1 MKRYR
6 TEEARKQAET
16 IYRLRQQGK
25 AYKEIA
31 SHEGLSYQNTI
42 QKYRKECL
50 FRDRA
55 FYYPFIEY
63 ISARAEKAIRKSMG
77 EEMLAC
83 PESLNNPEAL
93 RNLLFWP
100 GVNNGTLENLA
111 NGLTSAGYK
120 SFNPEKI
127 IKNLF
132 NSKNRA
138 YRSID

>member
-1 MKRYR
+1 MMKRYK

-25 AYKEIA
+25 SYQEIA
-31 SHEGLSYQNTI
+31 AQAGLSYQNTV

-50 FRDRA
+50 FRKQA

-83 PESLNNPEAL
+83 PESLNNREAL
-93 RNLLFWP
+93 RSLLFWP
-100 GVNNGTLENLA
+100 
-111 NGLTSAGYK
+111 
-120 SFNPEKI
+120 
-127 IKNLF
+127 
-132 NSKNRA
+132 
-138 YRSID
+138 